1 MSFGGGIGLLSLAV
15 AAIFLSDRSWVRIVS
30 GVVVGLYFLLVVV
43 GWLGGDLETP
53 YLIVPILLVTFAL
66 FVHGVVKG
74 YGKY

>member
-1 MSFGGGIGLLSLAV
+1 
-15 AAIFLSDRSWVRIVS
+15 
-30 GVVVGLYFLLVVV
+30 
-43 GWLGGDLETP
+43 LGGDLETP